1 MHSTVCATCGLTKK
15 KKIKTQKRKGLIT
28 AATVSGGGG
37 CIQPPFLLFFFFLC
51 LRATLILTTHIKL
64 ANKCADT
71 WLLGSG
77 HNLNLAKGL
86 SSYPC
91 HPKLAIL
98 PSQLRLSNKMSKK
111 MARKAFNCNGH
122 EGENENVRTSC
133 LSDSLVTPW
142 QDLQLLHPYSSPRP
156 RNKGF
161 HERLI
166 VGN

>member
-142 QDLQLLHPYSSPRP
+142 HPRICSSFIHIAVHDLVT
-156 RNKGF
+156 KGF
-161 HERLI
+161 MS
-166 VGN
+166 V

>member
-1 MHSTVCATCGLTKK
+1 MCHLRLDKKEKNKNTKK
-15 KKIKTQKRKGLIT
+15 KRTDHSCHCKWGAGVAHSPQTPLNT
-28 AATVSGGGG
+28 TSLS
-37 CIQPPFLLFFFFLC
+37 PFFFLC

-142 QDLQLLHPYSSPRP
+142 HPRICSSFIHIAVHDLVT
-156 RNKGF
+156 KGF
-161 HERLI
+161 MS
-166 VGN
+166 V